1 MLTGKHILLGITGG
15 IAAYKTA
22 NLASMLVK
30 LHADVHVIMTKN
42 AQKII
47 SPVVFEALTGNKVID
62 DVFDRDS
69 GYQVAHIAMA
79 QEADVVMIAPASA
92 NIIAKL
98 ANGIADDMLS
108 TTMLA
113 VTAPVYV
120 VPAMNTHM
128 LEHAATQANLK
139 KIKSYG
145 YHIVEPASGF
155 LACGDTGKGKM
166 PEADVLLEY
175 ILYEAAY
182 EKDLAGKKVLIT
194 AGPTREAVD
203 PVRFL
208 TNHSTGKMGY
218 ALAKNAV
225 RRGAQVVLVTGQVHL
240 PPPLFVQVIR
250 VTTAQE
256 MYDAVDAHFDGQDI
270 VVMSAA
276 VADYRPLHT
285 AAEKMKKK
293 EEACVLE
300 LERTKDILGSMSKRK
315 NGQFLC
321 GFSMETEH
329 MLENSKI
336 KLEKKNLDMIVA
348 NSLRMEGAGFG
359 TDTNIITIIKKNYVQ
374 ELPKMS
380 KDEAAHAVFN
390 QILTSLHKSNNT
402 QK

>member
-1 MLTGKHILLGITGG
+1 MLKGKHILLGVTGG

-30 LHADVHVIMTKN
+30 QHADVHVIMTKN
-42 AQKII
+42 AQQII
-47 SPVVFEALTGNKVID
+47 SPVVFEALTGNKVVD
-62 DVFDRDS
+62 DVFCRDS

-113 VTAPVYV
+113 VTAPVYL

-128 LEHAATQANLK
+128 LEHPATQANLARLK
-139 KIKSYG
+139 TYG

-155 LACGDTGKGKM
+155 LACGDTGRGKM
-166 PEADVLLEY
+166 PEADELIEY
-175 ILYEAAY
+175 LLYEAAY
-182 EKDLAGKKVLIT
+182 SKDLSGKKVLIT

-218 ALAKNAV
+218 ALAKNAA
-225 RRGAQVVLVTGQVHL
+225 RRGAQTVLVTGPVSL
-240 PPPLFVQVIR
+240 PAPLYTTVVP

-256 MYDAVDAHFDGQDI
+256 MYEAVDAHFDTQDLVI
-270 VVMSAA
+270 MSAA
-276 VADYRPLHT
+276 VADYRPRHV
-285 AAEKMKKK
+285 AAEKIKKK
-293 EEACVLE
+293 DSTSVLE
-300 LERTKDILGSMSKRK
+300 LERTADILANMSKRK

-329 MLENSKI
+329 MLENSRA

-348 NSLRMEGAGFG
+348 NSLRMEGAGFV
-359 TDTNIITIIKKNYVQ
+359 TDTNIITMITKNEVRQ
-374 ELPKMS
+374 LEKMS
-380 KDEAAHAVFN
+380 KDAAAQAVFDE
-390 QILTSLHKSNNT
+390 ILRLL
-402 QK
+402 

>member
-1 MLTGKHILLGITGG
+1 MLKGKHILLGITGG
-15 IAAYKTA
+15 IAAYKAA

-42 AQKII
+42 AQQII
-47 SPVVFEALTGNKVID
+47 SPVVFEALTGNKVAD
-62 DVFDRDS
+62 DVFDRNS

-113 VTAPVYV
+113 VTAPVYL

-128 LEHAATQANLK
+128 LEHPATQANIARLK
-139 KIKSYG
+139 TYG

-155 LACGDTGKGKM
+155 LACGDSGKGKL
-166 PEADVLLEY
+166 PEADELVEY
-175 ILYEAAY
+175 LLYEAAY

-194 AGPTREAVD
+194 AGPTREALD

-218 ALAKNAV
+218 ALAKDAV
-225 RRGAQVVLVTGQVHL
+225 RRGAEVVLVTGPVSL
-240 PPPLFVQVIR
+240 PAPLYAKTVP

-256 MYDAVDAHFDGQDI
+256 MYEAVNAHFDGMDI

-276 VADYRPLHT
+276 VADYRPSHT
-285 AAEKMKKK
+285 AAEKIKKTGN
-293 EEACVLE
+293 ASVLE
-300 LERTKDILGSMSKRK
+300 LERTTDILASMSARK

-329 MLENSKI
+329 MLENSRA
-336 KLEKKNLDMIVA
+336 KLAKKNLDMIVA

-359 TDTNIITIIKKNYVQ
+359 TDTNIITILTKDHTQ

-380 KDEAAHAVFN
+380 KDEAAHAVFS
-390 QILTSLHKSNNT
+390 QILRLL
-402 QK
+402 

>member
-47 SPVVFEALTGNKVID
+47 SPVVFEALTGNKVVD

-69 GYQVAHIAMA
+69 GYPVAHIAMA
-79 QEADVVMIAPASA
+79 HEADVVMIAPASA
-92 NIIAKL
+92 NMIAKL

-120 VPAMNTHM
+120 VPAMNTYM
-128 LEHAATQANLK
+128 LEHAATQANIE
-139 KIKSYG
+139 KIRSYG
-145 YHIVEPASGF
+145 YHVVEPASGY

-175 ILYEAAY
+175 ILYAAAY
-182 EKDLAGKKVLIT
+182 EKDLSGKKVLIT
-194 AGPTREAVD
+194 AGPTKEPLD

-218 ALAKNAV
+218 ALANNAV
-225 RRGAQVVLVTGQVHL
+225 RRGAQVVLVTGPVRL
-240 PPPLFVQVIR
+240 PLPLYAQVIQ

-256 MYDAVDAHFDGQDI
+256 MYEAVDAHFDEQDI

-276 VADYRPLHT
+276 VADYRPKYT
-285 AAEKMKKK
+285 SEEKIKKK
-293 EEACVLE
+293 DGAAVLE
-300 LERTKDILGSMSKRK
+300 LERTKDILGSMSERK
-315 NGQFLC
+315 GDRFLC

-329 MLENSKI
+329 MLENSKA
-336 KLEKKNLDMIVA
+336 KLERKNLDMIVA

-359 TDTNIITIIKKNYVQ
+359 TDTNIITIITKDQVR

-380 KDEAAHAVFN
+380 KDEAAKEVFD
-390 QILTSLHKSNNT
+390 QILTFLH
-402 QK
+402 

>member
-1 MLTGKHILLGITGG
+1 MLTGKKILLGITGG

-22 NLASMLVK
+22 NLASMLAK
-30 LHADVHVIMTKN
+30 LHAEVHVIMTRN
-42 AQKII
+42 AQQFI

-69 GYQVAHIAMA
+69 GYHVAHIAMA

-113 VTAPVYV
+113 VTAPVMI
-120 VPAMNTHM
+120 VPAMNTKM
-128 LEHAATQANLK
+128 YEHPATQANLEK
-139 KIKSYG
+139 LRAYG
-145 YHIVEPASGF
+145 YRVIDPASGY

-166 PEADVLLEY
+166 PGEEELLEH
-175 ILYEAAY
+175 LLLEAACD
-182 EKDLAGKKVLIT
+182 KDLSGKKVLIT
-194 AGPTREAVD
+194 AGPTMEPID
-203 PVRFL
+203 PVRFI
-208 TNHSTGKMGY
+208 TNHSTGKMGW
-218 ALAKNAV
+218 ALAKNAA
-225 RRGAQVVLVTGQVHL
+225 RRGAQVVLVSGPVHL
-240 PPPLFVQVIR
+240 PAPVSVKMIP

-256 MYDAVDAHFDGQDI
+256 MYEAVDAQFDSQDI

-276 VADYRPLHT
+276 VADYRPKHT
-285 AAEKMKKK
+285 ESEKIKKQDAA
-293 EEACVLE
+293 AILD

-329 MLENSKI
+329 MLENSRA

-348 NSLRMEGAGFG
+348 NNLRMEGAGFG
-359 TDTNIITIIKKNYVQ
+359 TDTNIITIITKDAAN
-374 ELPKMS
+374 ELPIMS
-380 KDEAAHAVFN
+380 KGEAAHAIFD
-390 QILTSLHKSNNT
+390 QIKNFVCN
-402 QK
+402 

>member
-1 MLTGKHILLGITGG
+1 MLKGKHLLLGITGG
-15 IAAYKTA
+15 IAAYKAA

-42 AQKII
+42 AQQII
-47 SPVVFEALTGNKVID
+47 SPVVFEALTGNKVAD
-62 DVFDRDS
+62 DVFDRNS

-79 QEADVVMIAPASA
+79 READVVMIAPASA

-113 VTAPVYV
+113 VTAPVYL

-128 LEHAATQANLK
+128 LEHPATQANIARLK
-139 KIKSYG
+139 TYG

-155 LACGDTGKGKM
+155 LACGDSGKGKL
-166 PEADVLLEY
+166 PEADELVEY
-175 ILYEAAY
+175 LLYEAAY

-194 AGPTREAVD
+194 AGPTREALD

-218 ALAKNAV
+218 ALAKDAV
-225 RRGAQVVLVTGQVHL
+225 RRGAEVVLVTGPVSL
-240 PPPLFVQVIR
+240 PAPLYAKTVP

-256 MYDAVDAHFDGQDI
+256 MYEAVNAHFDGMDI

-276 VADYRPLHT
+276 VADYRPSHT
-285 AAEKMKKK
+285 AAEKIKKTGN
-293 EEACVLE
+293 ASVLE
-300 LERTKDILGSMSKRK
+300 LERTTDILASMSARK

-329 MLENSKI
+329 MLENSRA
-336 KLEKKNLDMIVA
+336 KLAKKNLDMIVA

-359 TDTNIITIIKKNYVQ
+359 TDTNIITILTKDHTQ
-374 ELPKMS
+374 ELPIMS
-380 KDEAAHAVFN
+380 KDEAAHAVFS
-390 QILTSLHKSNNT
+390 QILRLL
-402 QK
+402 

>member
-1 MLTGKHILLGITGG
+1 MLTGKKILLGITGG

-22 NLASMLVK
+22 NLASMLAK
-30 LHADVHVIMTKN
+30 LHAEVHVIMTRN
-42 AQKII
+42 AQQFI

-69 GYQVAHIAMA
+69 GYHVAHIAMA

-113 VTAPVYV
+113 VTAPVMI
-120 VPAMNTHM
+120 VPAMNTKM
-128 LEHAATQANLK
+128 YEHPATQANLEK
-139 KIKSYG
+139 LRAYG
-145 YHIVEPASGF
+145 YRVIDPASGY

-166 PEADVLLEY
+166 PGEEELLEH
-175 ILYEAAY
+175 LLLEAACD
-182 EKDLAGKKVLIT
+182 KDLSGKKVLIT
-194 AGPTREAVD
+194 AGPTMEPID
-203 PVRFL
+203 PVRFI
-208 TNHSTGKMGY
+208 TNHSTGKMGW
-218 ALAKNAV
+218 ALAKNAA
-225 RRGAQVVLVTGQVHL
+225 RRGAQVVLVSGPVHL
-240 PPPLFVQVIR
+240 PAPVSVKMIP

-256 MYDAVDAHFDGQDI
+256 MYEAVDAQFDSQDI

-276 VADYRPLHT
+276 VADYRPKHT
-285 AAEKMKKK
+285 ESEKIKKQDAA
-293 EEACVLE
+293 VILE

-329 MLENSKI
+329 MLENSRA

-348 NSLRMEGAGFG
+348 NNLRMEGAGFG
-359 TDTNIITIIKKNYVQ
+359 TDTNIITIITKNAAN
-374 ELPKMS
+374 ELPIMS
-380 KDEAAHAVFN
+380 KDEAAHAIFD
-390 QILTSLHKSNNT
+390 QIKNFVCN
-402 QK
+402 